1 MLHFHFPSC
10 IDNVAVVV
18 QVVPIVAVPLCL
30 RVSPIYLES
39 FAVQQRIFT
48 SPGYI
53 NSYHKQLKY
62 TRRKKQNL
70 KKNKLRLFK
79 KSNLNNKHSQ

>member
-1 MLHFHFPSC
+1 MLRFHMPSC

-39 FAVQQRIFT
+39 FAVQQRI
-48 SPGYI
+48 SPSTGYI
-53 NSYHKQLKY
+53 NSYHERLKL
-62 TRRKKQNL
+62 TLQ
-70 KKNKLRLFK
+70 
-79 KSNLNNKHSQ
+79 